1 MQDYVDETTIQ
12 NAGNGAAL
20 LVQNVPE
27 PEKGR
32 EPHRAGMV
40 SMAWNFICPHCG
52 AASTG
57 SQPEATSPTAVQALP
72 TDEWWETE
80 QAAAYL
86 HLTAKTVREG
96 VVRGTLP
103 GHKYPAGSSRGRWRF
118 KKAELDKFLNRRVPA
133 RRAAAETVW
142 N

>member
-40 SMAWNFICPHCG
+40 SMTWNFKCPHCG
-52 AASTG
+52 VASTG
-57 SQPEATSPTAVQALP
+57 SLPETPTAIAVKA
-72 TDEWWETE
+72 TADDEWWDAERV
-80 QAAAYL
+80 AAYL
-86 HLTAKTVREG
+86 NLTPKTVREG
-96 VVRGTLP
+96 AVKGTLP

-118 KKAELDKFLNRRVPA
+118 KQAELDRFLNKRVPA
-133 RRAAAETVW
+133 RKAAAETVW